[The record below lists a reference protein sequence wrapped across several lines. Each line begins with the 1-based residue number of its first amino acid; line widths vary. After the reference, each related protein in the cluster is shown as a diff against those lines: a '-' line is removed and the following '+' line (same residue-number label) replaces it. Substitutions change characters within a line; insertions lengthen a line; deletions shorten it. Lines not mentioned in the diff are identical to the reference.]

1 MGDGVSFCVEVPQGR
16 SRAEEEEN
24 MSGKRSYVR
33 HGHSR
38 HPEYFRWLSM
48 HRRCSLPGEPAY
60 KHYGARGIRVCERWS
75 SFEAYLEDMGHAPDG
90 MSIDRIDNDGPY
102 SPENC
107 RWATATEQANNKRP
121 RKRLGTIPFGGGVFT
136 SEEIGKMLGVSRQ
149 RVHQMVKAK
158 KLRDYCL
165 LGQVE
170 NSRWNGA
177 HNRQHGINDGP
188 CYEIN

>member
-1 MGDGVSFCVEVPQGR
+1 MAILGTLSISGGCRCTVAAAF
-16 SRAEEEEN
+16 RA
-24 MSGKRSYVR
+24 
-33 HGHSR
+33 
-38 HPEYFRWLSM
+38 
-48 HRRCSLPGEPAY
+48 SLLTSTMVL
-60 KHYGARGIRVCERWS
+60 GAFRVCERWS